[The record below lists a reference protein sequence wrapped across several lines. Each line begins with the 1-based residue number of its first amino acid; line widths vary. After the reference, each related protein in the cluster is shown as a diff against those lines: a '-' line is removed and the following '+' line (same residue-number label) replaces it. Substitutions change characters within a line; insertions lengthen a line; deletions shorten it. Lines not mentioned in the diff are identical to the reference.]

1 MRHVSSAC
9 PECHTAIARLGAAI
23 AKGALKD
30 FINLHEDEP
39 FAAELI
45 SRQYVRKLAEEG
57 QATCTEY
64 GRSCGTLQGAHDVER
79 RKVMT
84 NKRIHVSAIVLLIAA
99 IIIDMHNNGLCPL
112 SCASAAPV
120 PVRATKITGSFMVR
134 GSVAAWQRGNGQR
147 VPGTGYRIQGTV
159 HGVVVDLKT
168 TLRRL
173 SQVLALPVK
182 YATRSRRVYNCV
194 RLCTVVCVPLCLCLQ
209 MLIDYT
215 VRDEIITS
223 N

>member
-1 MRHVSSAC
+1 MA
-9 PECHTAIARLGAAI
+9 
-23 AKGALKD
+23 
-30 FINLHEDEP
+30 F
-39 FAAELI
+39 
-45 SRQYVRKLAEEG
+45 
-57 QATCTEY
+57 
-64 GRSCGTLQGAHDVER
+64 
-79 RKVMT
+79 
-84 NKRIHVSAIVLLIAA
+84 VL
-99 IIIDMHNNGLCPL
+99 C
-112 SCASAAPV
+112 PV
-120 PVRATKITGSFMVR
+120 PVPPLCLCEPPKLQDRLWY
-134 GSVAAWQRGNGQR
+134 VAAWQRAA
-147 VPGTGYRIQGTV
+147 GTGYRIQGTV

-194 RLCTVVCVPLCLCLQ
+194 RLCTAVCVPLCLCLQ

>member
-1 MRHVSSAC
+1 
-9 PECHTAIARLGAAI
+9 
-23 AKGALKD
+23 
-30 FINLHEDEP
+30 
-39 FAAELI
+39 
-45 SRQYVRKLAEEG
+45 
-57 QATCTEY
+57 
-64 GRSCGTLQGAHDVER
+64 
-79 RKVMT
+79 MT

-134 GSVAAWQRGNGQR
+134 GSVATGSGYR
-147 VPGTGYRIQGTV
+147 VPYTV

-182 YATRSRRVYNCV
+182 YATRSRRVYGC
-194 RLCTVVCVPLCLCLQ
+194 VCVCVCASLFVFADAYRLHGA
-209 MLIDYT
+209 
-215 VRDEIITS
+215 R
-223 N
+223 

>member
-1 MRHVSSAC
+1 
-9 PECHTAIARLGAAI
+9 
-23 AKGALKD
+23 
-30 FINLHEDEP
+30 
-39 FAAELI
+39 
-45 SRQYVRKLAEEG
+45 
-57 QATCTEY
+57 
-64 GRSCGTLQGAHDVER
+64 
-79 RKVMT
+79 MT

-134 GSVAAWQRGNGQR
+134 GSVATWQRAA
-147 VPGTGYRIQGTV
+147 GTGYHIQGTV

-194 RLCTVVCVPLCLCLQ
+194 RLCVCVCVCASPPLPLFVFADAYRLHGA
-209 MLIDYT
+209 
-215 VRDEIITS
+215 R
-223 N
+223 

>member
-1 MRHVSSAC
+1 M
-9 PECHTAIARLGAAI
+9 
-23 AKGALKD
+23 
-30 FINLHEDEP
+30 
-39 FAAELI
+39 
-45 SRQYVRKLAEEG
+45 
-57 QATCTEY
+57 
-64 GRSCGTLQGAHDVER
+64 
-79 RKVMT
+79 
-84 NKRIHVSAIVLLIAA
+84 SAIVLLIAA

-112 SCASAAPV
+112 SAPV

-134 GSVAAWQRGNGQR
+134 GSVATGS
-147 VPGTGYRIQGTV
+147 GYRIQGTV
-159 HGVVVDLKT
+159 HGAVVDLKT

-182 YATRSRRVYNCV
+182 YATSSRSESNCV
-194 RLCTVVCVPLCLCLQ
+194 RLCTVVCVCLCLCLCLQ

>member
-1 MRHVSSAC
+1 MSAA
-9 PECHTAIARLGAAI
+9 PALNATAIARLGAAI

-45 SRQYVRKLAEEG
+45 SRQYVRKLTEEG
-57 QATCTEY
+57 GSTEWQVQQY
-64 GRSCGTLQGAHDVER
+64 GRSCGTLQGAHK

-112 SCASAAPV
+112 SCQCRPPLPV
-120 PVRATKITGSFMVR
+120 PVQATKITGSFMVR
-134 GSVAAWQRGNGQR
+134 GSVATWQRVAGNGYR
-147 VPGTGYRIQGTV
+147 VQGSV
-159 HGVVVDLKT
+159 YEAVVDLKT

-182 YATRSRRVYNCV
+182 YATRSRRVYGCV
-194 RLCTVVCVPLCLCLQ
+194 WLCMAVCVPLCLCLCLQ

>member
-1 MRHVSSAC
+1 
-9 PECHTAIARLGAAI
+9 
-23 AKGALKD
+23 
-30 FINLHEDEP
+30 
-39 FAAELI
+39 
-45 SRQYVRKLAEEG
+45 
-57 QATCTEY
+57 
-64 GRSCGTLQGAHDVER
+64 
-79 RKVMT
+79 MT

-134 GSVAAWQRGNGQR
+134 GSVATGS
-147 VPGTGYRIQGTV
+147 GYRIQGTV

-194 RLCTVVCVPLCLCLQ
+194 RLCTAVCVPLCLCLQ

>member
-1 MRHVSSAC
+1 
-9 PECHTAIARLGAAI
+9 
-23 AKGALKD
+23 
-30 FINLHEDEP
+30 
-39 FAAELI
+39 
-45 SRQYVRKLAEEG
+45 
-57 QATCTEY
+57 
-64 GRSCGTLQGAHDVER
+64 
-79 RKVMT
+79 
-84 NKRIHVSAIVLLIAA
+84 
-99 IIIDMHNNGLCPL
+99 MHNNGLCPL

-134 GSVAAWQRGNGQR
+134 GSVATWQRAA
-147 VPGTGYRIQGTV
+147 GTGYHIQGTV

-194 RLCTVVCVPLCLCLQ
+194 RLCTAVCVPLSLCLQ

>member
-9 PECHTAIARLGAAI
+9 PECHTAIARLGAEI

-64 GRSCGTLQGAHDVER
+64 GRSCGTLQGAHDAER

-134 GSVAAWQRGNGQR
+134 GNGQR
-147 VPGTGYRIQGTV
+147 VPGTVYR
-159 HGVVVDLKT
+159 
-168 TLRRL
+168 
-173 SQVLALPVK
+173 A
-182 YATRSRRVYNCV
+182 
-194 RLCTVVCVPLCLCLQ
+194 LCTG
-209 MLIDYT
+209 
-215 VRDEIITS
+215 S
-223 N
+223 

>member
-1 MRHVSSAC
+1 MSESLPKR
-9 PECHTAIARLGAAI
+9 
-23 AKGALKD
+23 
-30 FINLHEDEP
+30 
-39 FAAELI
+39 
-45 SRQYVRKLAEEG
+45 G
-57 QATCTEY
+57 QATCTATEY
-64 GRSCGTLQGAHDVER
+64 GRSCGTLQGAHDAER

-134 GSVAAWQRGNGQR
+134 GSVATWQRAA
-147 VPGTGYRIQGTV
+147 GTGYRIQGTV

-194 RLCTVVCVPLCLCLQ
+194 YGCVRLCVCLSVCVCRCLS
-209 MLIDYT
+209 
-215 VRDEIITS
+215 ITRCAMKS
-223 N
+223 LLRIK

>member
-1 MRHVSSAC
+1 M
-9 PECHTAIARLGAAI
+9 
-23 AKGALKD
+23 
-30 FINLHEDEP
+30 
-39 FAAELI
+39 
-45 SRQYVRKLAEEG
+45 
-57 QATCTEY
+57 
-64 GRSCGTLQGAHDVER
+64 
-79 RKVMT
+79 
-84 NKRIHVSAIVLLIAA
+84 SAIVLLIAA

-134 GSVAAWQRGNGQR
+134 GSVAAWQRAA
-147 VPGTGYRIQGTV
+147 GTGYRIQGTV
-159 HGVVVDLKT
+159 HEVVVDLKT

-194 RLCTVVCVPLCLCLQ
+194 RLCTAVCVPLCLCLQ